1 MMEHDW
7 ITKVFLFDTE
17 QQRHLADG
25 VVKSGVGSGDDDP
38 AAVDEHRSPAAS
50 HLDPEAAKSR

>member
-1 MMEHDW
+1 M
-7 ITKVFLFDTE
+7 ITKSFLFDTE

-38 AAVDEHRSPAAS
+38 AAVDEHCSAAS